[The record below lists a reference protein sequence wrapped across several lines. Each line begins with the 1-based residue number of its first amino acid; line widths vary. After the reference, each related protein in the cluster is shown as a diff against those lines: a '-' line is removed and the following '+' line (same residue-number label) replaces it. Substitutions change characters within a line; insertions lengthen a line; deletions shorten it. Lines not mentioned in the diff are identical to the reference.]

1 MFIRTLDSD
10 GVCNVCHVVDKRHRA
25 INLLKENNYFE
36 GVLSEIIEYKSP
48 KGYNCIVGLSG
59 GADSSYLT
67 VKAKE
72 LGLNPLLVYI
82 DNGWNTEVLVS
93 NIQCLIKKLGFELYT
108 IVIDWNEIKDLVR
121 SFL

>member
-48 KGYNCIVGLSG
+48 KNG
-59 GADSSYLT
+59 GAS
-67 VKAKE
+67 
-72 LGLNPLLVYI
+72 
-82 DNGWNTEVLVS
+82 
-93 NIQCLIKKLGFELYT
+93 KKRDRK
-108 IVIDWNEIKDLVR
+108 II
-121 SFL
+121 